1 VSAVLARLV
10 AEAGAVGRVFFCD
23 IRLAIA
29 GGALAPAAGHARA
42 LAERVLGPIA
52 GVETRTH
59 AGHLLLQCVHRDG
72 AIAQIAVR
80 AGADD
85 AAAIEIDGDTASLR
99 LEENGRLVRHEAGN
113 ATVLAPPGAPL
124 SPRALERPGSLAS
137 APP

>member
-1 VSAVLARLV
+1 MSAVLARLV

-23 IRLAIA
+23 IRLA
-29 GGALAPAAGHARA
+29 
-42 LAERVLGPIA
+42 IA